1 MGYEDLG
8 APQSRNERYL
18 MNMLGATYD
27 TGEPQSRIEFLLQEL
42 IDAGGGGGSGDV
54 SGVKGALEDTY
65 RTGRV
70 NLSLPD
76 IVDVTNGLEY
86 DSTDKKIKG
95 VQYDVMPTAATL
107 WLGKIIQYVG
117 STTTTSPIYKS
128 GHFYKCIQSGST
140 QIWEDCLGEETES
153 LTQEQLNTLLA
164 LLD

>member
-8 APQSRNERYL
+8 APRSRNERYL

-27 TGEPQSRIEFLLQEL
+27 TGEPQSRIEYLLQEL

-54 SGVKGALEDTY
+54 SGVKGALENTY

-70 NLSLPD
+70 NLSLPN
-76 IVDVTNGLEY
+76 ITDVSNGLEY
-86 DSTDKKIKG
+86 DTTNKIIKG
-95 VQYDVMPTAATL
+95 VQYSEMPTPAAI

-117 STTTTSPIYKS
+117 ETAGDYKS
-128 GHFYKCIQSGST
+128 GHFYKCTQSGTT
-140 QIWEDCLGEETES
+140 QIWEDCLEDETEA
-153 LTQEQLNTLLA
+153 LTQEQMNALLA